1 MVSPIFNLLD
11 CEILPKRK
19 EIFDKYCKIIRWG
32 RANPTRFI
40 EDFFKLQ
47 LTDMQKYVLMSSWI
61 PANIVWLMRR
71 NSGKAENL
79 DTPVYYRITDRG
91 EKIEK
96 KTIGDLK
103 VGDVI
108 YDESGNLTTVM
119 HLNSIVIDDEYIV
132 EFEDGEKV
140 SCNAEHLWKVRD
152 LSFDK
157 NNKYEDKWVL
167 RNTEFIYDNF
177 ASRRQVK
184 KGRNDN
190 RFFVPM
196 NKPVNYPK
204 ILRLPIDPYLLGL
217 WLGDGFSSVPA
228 ICGAKEDLQEICTY
242 LEPKCR
248 TIFYKESER
257 FGKNC
262 DLIYIDR
269 EKELFE
275 KGLSK
280 INARRAS
287 FLQKLRN
294 MSLYKNKH
302 IPEEYLVASIEDRLE
317 LLQGLMD
324 TDGTID
330 KRNGNCSFAQSNYEF
345 CLQVQKLLASLGIKS
360 TISEKKMRYIK
371 QDGTLAKAWEVFFS
385 TSKEMPCFKLQRKY
399 QYLPDT
405 LADKHYQKAIVNVTK
420 TGRKIPMRCITVSN
434 HSGLFLCG
442 NNYTVTHNSYLVTPF
457 MMARALLLPNTNTY
471 IMAPSGGQ
479 AQGTFTKLEDL
490 AKGNIASVIGVS
502 SVFLDECVRM
512 NSTAD
517 PFTHAKQSYSVE
529 LYNGSTINTLN
540 SVIKNIVGIRQKN
553 SAVLE

>member
-1 MVSPIFNLLD
+1 M
-11 CEILPKRK
+11 
-19 EIFDKYCKIIRWG
+19 
-32 RANPTRFI
+32 
-40 EDFFKLQ
+40 
-47 LTDMQKYVLMSSWI
+47 
-61 PANIVWLMRR
+61 
-71 NSGKAENL
+71 
-79 DTPVYYRITDRG
+79 
-91 EKIEK
+91 
-96 KTIGDLK
+96 
-103 VGDVI
+103 
-108 YDESGNLTTVM
+108 
-119 HLNSIVIDDEYIV
+119 
-132 EFEDGEKV
+132 
-140 SCNAEHLWKVRD
+140 
-152 LSFDK
+152 
-157 NNKYEDKWVL
+157 
-167 RNTEFIYDNF
+167 
-177 ASRRQVK
+177 K

-540 SVIKNIVGIRQKN
+540 SVIKNIVGIR
-553 SAVLE
+553 